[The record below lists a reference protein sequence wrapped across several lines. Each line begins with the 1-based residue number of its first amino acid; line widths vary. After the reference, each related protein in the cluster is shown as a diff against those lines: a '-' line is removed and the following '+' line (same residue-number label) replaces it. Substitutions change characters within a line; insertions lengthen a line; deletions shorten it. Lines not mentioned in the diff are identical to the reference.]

1 MNKVLFNDT
10 GWYSCRVVNEH
21 MDEETECGYL
31 DVVAEESKGS
41 RLMFEMS
48 SQSYVDKMDDHDR

>member
-10 GWYSCRVVNEH
+10 GWYSCRVKNEH
-21 MDEETECGYL
+21 IDDERCGYL

-41 RLMFEMS
+41 QL
-48 SQSYVDKMDDHDR
+48 